1 MTKLG
6 NEVASAIEDEVR
18 RPDFGLRVIIIW
30 KVIKGVLLVGLGIMA
45 LVLRHHDLHALG
57 VDVVE
62 WMGIDPARP
71 SVEAFL
77 GKLFALT
84 PGKIAGL
91 GIGAFA
97 LASVMLFE
105 AWGLHRRRVWAEWL
119 TVIVTASLIPFE
131 IHHLAVHPSI
141 GKVIT
146 LVLNVAIVV
155 YLLRHRWL
163 FLPGRIGRWWKRR
176 NTRRSDK

>member
-1 MTKLG
+1 MAKRRS
-6 NEVASAIEDEVR
+6 EVASAIEDEVR

-30 KVIKGVLLVGLGIMA
+30 KLVKGVLLIALGTTA
-45 LVLRHHDLHALG
+45 LLLRHHDVHAIG

-62 WMGIDPARP
+62 WLGIDPARP
-71 SVEAFL
+71 SAERWL
-77 GKLFALT
+77 DKLLSLT

-91 GIGAFA
+91 GIGAFVIA
-97 LASVMLFE
+97 GVMLLE

-119 TVIVTASLIPFE
+119 TVIVTASFIPFE
-131 IHHLAVHPSI
+131 VHHLVMHPSV

-146 LVLNVAIVV
+146 LLLNVAILV

-163 FLPGRIGRWWKRR
+163 FLPGRIGRWWKQRR
-176 NTRRSDK
+176 TRD

>member
-30 KVIKGVLLVGLGIMA
+30 KVVKGALLIALGITA

-57 VDVVE
+57 VDVVA
-62 WMGIDPARP
+62 WLGIDPARP
-71 SVEAFL
+71 SVEKML
-77 GKLFALT
+77 DKLLSLT
-84 PGKIAGL
+84 PGKVAGL

-97 LASVMLFE
+97 IAAVMLVE

-119 TVIVTASLIPFE
+119 TVVVTASFIPFE
-131 IHHLAVHPSI
+131 IHHLAARPTV
-141 GKVIT
+141 GRVIT
-146 LVLNVAIVV
+146 LVVNVAIVI

-176 NTRRSDK
+176 RNQK

>member
-1 MTKLG
+1 MAKLG
-6 NEVASAIEDEVR
+6 KVASAIEDEVR

-30 KVIKGVLLVGLGIMA
+30 KLVKGVLLI
-45 LVLRHHDLHALG
+45 ALG
-57 VDVVE
+57 VTALLLRNHDIHAIGIDVIE

-71 SVEAFL
+71 SVESWL
-77 GKLFALT
+77 DKLLALT

-97 LASVMLFE
+97 VAAVMLLE
-105 AWGLHRRRVWAEWL
+105 AWGLRRRRVWAEWL
-119 TVIVTASLIPFE
+119 TVIVTASFIPFE
-131 IHHLAVHPSI
+131 VHHLVMRPSV

-146 LVLNVAIVV
+146 LLLNVAILV

-163 FLPGRIGRWWKRR
+163 FLPGRIGRWWKQRR
-176 NTRRSDK
+176 TRD

>member
-1 MTKLG
+1 MAKLG
-6 NEVASAIEDEVR
+6 NEVASAIEDEIR

-30 KVIKGVLLVGLGIMA
+30 KLVKGVLLIALGITA
-45 LVLRHHDLHALG
+45 LLLRNHDLHALG
-57 VDVVE
+57 VDAVE

-71 SVEAFL
+71 SVEKWL
-77 GKLFALT
+77 DKLLSLS
-84 PGKIAGL
+84 PGKVAGL

-97 LASVMLFE
+97 LATVMLVE

-119 TVIVTASLIPFE
+119 TVIVTASLIPLE
-131 IHHLAVHPSI
+131 IHHLVMRPSV

-146 LVLNVAIVV
+146 LVLNVAIVI

-176 NTRRSDK
+176 RSPSS

>member
-1 MTKLG
+1 MAKLG
-6 NEVASAIEDEVR
+6 SEVASAIEDEVR

-30 KVIKGVLLVGLGIMA
+30 KLVKGVILIGLGITA
-45 LVLRHHDLHALG
+45 LLLRHHDVHALG
-57 VDVVE
+57 VELVE

-71 SVEAFL
+71 SVEKWL
-77 GKLFALT
+77 DKLLSLT
-84 PGKIAGL
+84 PGNIAGL

-97 LASVMLFE
+97 LAIVMLVE
-105 AWGLHRRRVWAEWL
+105 SWGLHRRRVWAEWL
-119 TVIVTASLIPFE
+119 TVIVTASLIPLE
-131 IHHLAVHPSI
+131 IHHLIVRPSA

-163 FLPGRIGRWWKRR
+163 FLPGRIGRWWKHR
-176 NTRRSDK
+176 NAR

>member
-6 NEVASAIEDEVR
+6 SEVASAIEDEVR

-30 KVIKGVLLVGLGIMA
+30 KLIKGVLLIALGIMA

-57 VDVVE
+57 VDLVE
-62 WMGIDPARP
+62 WLGIDPGRP
-71 SVEAFL
+71 RVEKWL
-77 GKLFALT
+77 DKLLSLT

-97 LASVMLFE
+97 LAGVMLVE
-105 AWGLHRRRVWAEWL
+105 SWGLHKRRVWAEWL
-119 TVIVTASLIPFE
+119 TVIVTASLIPLE
-131 IHHLAVHPSI
+131 IHHLVVRPSL

-146 LVLNVAIVV
+146 LVANVAIVV

-163 FLPGRIGRWWKRR
+163 FLPGRIGRWWKAR
-176 NTRRSDK
+176 KAK